1 MKCMPQSIAIAQ
13 TNVQLYNQCL
23 ADEWAEND
31 LRRLHK
37 AFLIS
42 RRVFPSSY
50 RPSGKA
56 FLSHLIGVAS
66 ILLRWKQPPTIVISG
81 LLHSI
86 YLYGNFGDKRRGATP
101 QRRAYLAEN
110 VGSEIEQCVF
120 NYTDARPKGLYCD
133 SSAETQTILLA
144 DAFEEIWDYGNLYSP
159 KKNVPVTRD
168 LSDGGIDRI
177 VKLAEACVGRVA
189 ADDFSSILQ
198 KLQDARIPDY
208 LTGEGRASKAIEEG
222 IEGFFPKN
230 SPREWLRLLR
240 GRNS

>member
-1 MKCMPQSIAIAQ
+1 MMSTPPSIPIAQ

-31 LRRLHK
+31 LRRLQK

-42 RRVFPSSY
+42 QRVFPASY

-66 ILLRWKQPPTIVISG
+66 ILLRWQQIPTIVISG

-86 YLYGNFGDKRRGATP
+86 YLYGSFGDKRRGATP

-110 VGSEIEQCVF
+110 FGSEIERCVF
-120 NYTDARPKGLYCD
+120 NYSDARPKGLYCD
-133 SSAETQTILLA
+133 SNTETQTILLA

-159 KKNVPVTRD
+159 KKDVTATRD
-168 LSDGGIDRI
+168 LSDGGIDRV

-189 ADDFSSILQ
+189 ADDFSSILR
-198 KLQDARIPDY
+198 KLQDARLPGY
-208 LTGEGRASKAIEEG
+208 LIGEGRASKAI
-222 IEGFFPKN
+222 
-230 SPREWLRLLR
+230 
-240 GRNS
+240 